1 MYTGIIHYQATVNN
15 IKKQQNNNILLS
27 FTVPAQIR
35 KRLHV
40 DDSVLIDGVCLT
52 VIALSKN
59 GFSAEVMPETL
70 SLSTLGNLK
79 QNQKVNLELSLRAN
93 DTLGGHFVMGH
104 VDCMGTVVKIKQDG
118 GSTRMSIRMPKEL
131 MPYIAKKG
139 SIAMNGVSLTIT
151 NVSQNTFG
159 VALIPHTLEKT
170 NLDTLVKGSAINIE
184 IDALARIIVQFLKQR
199 YTKKALTGEY

>member
-1 MYTGIIHYQATVNN
+1 MYTGIIHYQATVSN

-27 FTVPAQIR
+27 FGVPAQVR

-70 SLSTLGNLK
+70 LLSTLSSLK
-79 QNQKVNLELSLRAN
+79 QSWQANLELSLRGS

-104 VDCMGTVVKIKQDG
+104 VDGVGTVVKLEQDG
-118 GSTRMSIRMPKEL
+118 GSVRMSIQVPKEL

-151 NVSQNTFG
+151 NVSQNTFE
-159 VALIPHTLEKT
+159 VALIPHTLAKT
-170 NLDTLVKGSAINIE
+170 NLDTLLKGSTVNIE
-184 IDALARIIVQFLKQR
+184 IDTFARIIGQFLKQR
-199 YTKKALTGEY
+199 YTKKTY